1 MNQLI
6 DLVKDFIEK
15 TEQPSSDKPI
25 IPNDKL
31 AEFRYNLMKEELDEF
46 RTAVQDRSSVEILDS
61 LVDQLYVLIGTAI
74 TCGVSDALIPGFLEV
89 HSSNMTKVQEDGTIL
104 RDKNGKVSKPPGYR
118 PPDLE
123 KVLSE
128 IY

>member
-6 DLVKDFIEK
+6 DLVKVFIEK

-25 IPNDKL
+25 IPSDEL
-31 AEFRYNLMKEELDEF
+31 AQFRYNLMKEELDEF

-74 TCGVSDALIPGFLEV
+74 TCGVSDALVPGFLEV
-89 HSSNMTKVQEDGTIL
+89 HSSNMTKVQEDGTVL
-104 RDKNGKVSKPPGYR
+104 NDANGKVKKPPGYR

-123 KVLSE
+123 KVLLE